1 MVHLIFLTSVKAG
14 TLKQASV
21 NLLEHKPALTRT
33 NSNQQMLAWSK
44 QMAINIFSL
53 SAVNHQ
59 RRLAALRYDFTKDSW
74 KKFQDA
80 MEKSKFIKTIV
91 SENLAATPK
100 FNGPIISAPVSN
112 EGKPA
117 LLTIIPMIITFENR
131 QFMQKHSIRLEL
143 QITQNP
149 KPKLPAF
156 LVSHFNVVSVTP
168 PITTDKFPACKTKYS
183 QIKTTTN
190 HVFLLELISSPE
202 FPSIVPP
209 VDCQRAAKTATPYSI
224 KLRSLP

>member
-1 MVHLIFLTSVKAG
+1 
-14 TLKQASV
+14 
-21 NLLEHKPALTRT
+21 
-33 NSNQQMLAWSK
+33 
-44 QMAINIFSL
+44 
-53 SAVNHQ
+53 
-59 RRLAALRYDFTKDSW
+59 
-74 KKFQDA
+74 

-156 LVSHFNVVSVTP
+156 FS
-168 PITTDKFPACKTKYS
+168 FP
-183 QIKTTTN
+183 
-190 HVFLLELISSPE
+190 L
-202 FPSIVPP
+202 
-209 VDCQRAAKTATPYSI
+209 
-224 KLRSLP
+224 